1 MRSGCRGGYSRAVAS
16 TQHADIV
23 CWLSNTD
30 PVRSESGR
38 AFEHAMGPYDA
49 QSLLVYGLAL
59 TTPGQTTPDLR
70 IEDGPRFEAVKDQL
84 PALIE
89 GAEIAWL
96 AIKGED
102 MPICLVVG
110 WSDNDIWLVAQKREP
125 PVAAPPDSPEPAAS

>member
-1 MRSGCRGGYSRAVAS
+1 
-16 TQHADIV
+16 
-23 CWLSNTD
+23 
-30 PVRSESGR
+30 
-38 AFEHAMGPYDA
+38 MGPYDA